1 MENVSSC
8 TRGCDVGFQGERCD
22 QAFMSA
28 TLDVGSKQ
36 LNSTALY
43 VVVTFLVLSGL
54 LNAFFIIRHLR
65 HTICSQQTNQ
75 ENHDTYLH
83 RVGKDSQSTQPSTK
97 STCHLNVDND
107 NTAYQE
113 LGEITQVSQYDT
125 LTVL

>member
-1 MENVSSC
+1 MI
-8 TRGCDVGFQGERCD
+8 TGF
-22 QAFMSA
+22 FNYFIFF
-28 TLDVGSKQ
+28 TK
-36 LNSTALY
+36 
-43 VVVTFLVLSGL
+43 SGYADL
-54 LNAFFIIRHLR
+54 FFFHRHLR

-75 ENHDTYLH
+75 ENHDTQLH

-97 STCHLNVDND
+97 STCHLNVDDD